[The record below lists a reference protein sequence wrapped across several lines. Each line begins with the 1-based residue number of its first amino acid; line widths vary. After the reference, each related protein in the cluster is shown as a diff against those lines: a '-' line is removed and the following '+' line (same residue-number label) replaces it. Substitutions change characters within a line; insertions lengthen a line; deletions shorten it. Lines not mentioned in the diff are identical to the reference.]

1 MEQNSLSSF
10 DGGEELI
17 KLRDMQKKYPYIE
30 WVEYMNSLLP
40 EPLSVNE
47 NETIAVKVPAYLEN
61 LGKLL
66 NDTPKRVIANYIMWR
81 ITQYSSSFLTKE
93 LRRLKFEFRKVDNG
107 RKKQQELWKTCID
120 LVGNE

>member
-1 MEQNSLSSF
+1 MI
-10 DGGEELI
+10 EL
-17 KLRDMQKKYPYIE
+17 REMQKKYPYIE
-30 WVEYMNSLLP
+30 WVEYINSLLP

-47 NETIAVKVPAYLEN
+47 NETIAVKMPSYLEN

-81 ITQYSSSFLTKE
+81 ITQYSSSFLTEE

-120 LVGNE
+120 SVGNE